1 MAELFKEAHRVVY
14 HIEATAPKGSESSV
28 ESENSVPART
38 LNFSNLSV
46 NDSVSSVC
54 TTDISAHFSPP
65 RNPRQRKNTFTKE
78 ESALDN
84 LSEALNKALP
94 NVEPLQRDK
103 NGALKFSACGQ
114 RKAGEAKSGGFARG
128 SAIRRSLPI
137 SMGRGLK
144 PVGIKTDTGR
154 KPQGQVIFLLV
165 LFVQCLFFILNIF
178 WVVPICSACFF
189 YYTGVYTL
197 QQTYLKRS
205 SVGKCEK
212 RQRHDS
218 GASTDDAM
226 SIASNDSEASWCTLP
241 SGKRGLP
248 QPKLKVS

>member
-46 NDSVSSVC
+46 NDSVSSVY

-65 RNPRQRKNTFTKE
+65 KSPRQRKNTFTKE

-84 LSEALNKALP
+84 LSDALNKALP
-94 NVEPLQRDK
+94 YVEPLQRDK
-103 NGALKFSACGQ
+103 NGALKFSASGQ

-154 KPQGQVIFLLV
+154 KPQGQVIITARNEV
-165 LFVQCLFFILNIF
+165 
-178 WVVPICSACFF
+178 AA
-189 YYTGVYTL
+189 
-197 QQTYLKRS
+197 R
-205 SVGKCEK
+205 
-212 RQRHDS
+212 
-218 GASTDDAM
+218 
-226 SIASNDSEASWCTLP
+226 
-241 SGKRGLP
+241 
-248 QPKLKVS
+248 